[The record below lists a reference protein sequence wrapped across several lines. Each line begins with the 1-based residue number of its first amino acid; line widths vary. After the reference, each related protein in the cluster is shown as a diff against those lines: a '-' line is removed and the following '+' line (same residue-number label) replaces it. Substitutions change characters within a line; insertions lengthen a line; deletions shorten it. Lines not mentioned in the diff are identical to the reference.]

1 MPNKFRL
8 FDHPIGLSLVIA
20 ALSFASV
27 VYAQEND
34 PNQMRRG
41 AIIITKVQGKVL
53 IIKPGE
59 TEGKNASKGQ
69 ALQQGERVITNKNST
84 ISLAFENGSVIQV
97 ESETSFIVEEFLQ
110 APWDVSEAAL
120 SEMKTEPSNS
130 KLSTFLEYGDVTS
143 GVKKLK
149 LGSSLT
155 VATSIGTAEIRGTD
169 FKVGLQRDANGGS
182 RGLSVAVAS
191 GEVAV
196 ATKGG
201 ATTSVKGGFSTS
213 VSVTPGANGQ
223 GSTVSD
229 PITTQMASESSL
241 SILQSVKSQQESA
254 ATVVTNA
261 LLQSAAALGSG
272 LNTEQKN
279 AIEDAAEVSVEALV
293 EIVEQLSADKTS
305 SASEIASFAAN
316 LNPDAAA
323 EIAAAAATGAPEF
336 AANIAG
342 AVASISPAFA
352 SQIATSVATAVPDAA
367 PTIAAVVASAVPSQA
382 PQIAASVAAAL
393 PSAAT
398 AIARSV
404 ARAQRQQLEE
414 IIQTTSQAVPESAAS
429 ISSEVQAEAEDQGVG
444 DGQEASS
451 QIDLPPV
458 IPTNPTQPPPPAPAP
473 TSTPTPP
480 TPTPPSPTATPP
492 PTPTPNPSNG

>member
-1 MPNKFRL
+1 MCKNFCY
-8 FDHPIGLSLVIA
+8 FDYILHLSIA
-20 ALSFASV
+20 WGILSFTAIAS
-27 VYAQEND
+27 AQEIN
-34 PNQMRRG
+34 PSEMKRG
-41 AIIITKVQGKVL
+41 AIIITKVQGKVA
-53 IIKPGE
+53 IIKPGA
-59 TEGKNASKGQ
+59 TKGKNAAVGQ
-69 ALQQGERVITNKNST
+69 ILQQGEKIITDKKSS

-97 ESETSFIVEEFLQ
+97 EADSSFVVEEFLQ

-149 LGSSLT
+149 PSSSLT
-155 VATSIGTAEIRGTD
+155 VATSIGTAGIRGTD

-182 RGLSVAVAS
+182 KGLSVAVAS

-261 LLQSAAALGSG
+261 LLQSAAAPGSG

-393 PSAAT
+393 PSEAA

-404 ARAQRQQLEE
+404 ARAQLQQSET
-414 IIQTTSQAVPESAAS
+414 IISITSEAVPESAAA
-429 ISSEVQAEAEDQGVG
+429 IASEVQAEAEAQGEG
-444 DGQEASS
+444 GNES
-451 QIDLPPV
+451 QISLPSV
-458 IPTNPTQPPPPAPAP
+458 IPTNSVLPPPPLP
-473 TSTPTPP
+473 TPTPAPP

-492 PTPTPNPSNG
+492 QPTPTPNPSNA